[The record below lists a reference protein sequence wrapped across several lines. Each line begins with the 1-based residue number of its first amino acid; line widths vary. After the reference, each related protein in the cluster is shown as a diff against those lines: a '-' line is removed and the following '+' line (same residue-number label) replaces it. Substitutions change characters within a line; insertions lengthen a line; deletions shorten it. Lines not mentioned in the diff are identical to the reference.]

1 MMYSVNLKKAEQSK
15 LPVEI
20 RFACLRQAQA
30 PRPPALRGES
40 FDPEITA
47 DGRVTGCC
55 SLVIKSIKR
64 SLRLVGVVAPTPRR
78 ASSIFNVQSDLGV
91 QGLPL
96 ITSDSIFTTGSRSL
110 MIRVFVGLKG
120 VRLPSGERNGFKTE
134 ARYSASACS
143 SRIIQ
148 TTMRPPGVSPLSDR
162 GAPGRTS
169 SKNSTNAKVRSAGRI
184 IPMSLTLE
192 MPVKYLVVHLNK
204 P

>member
-1 MMYSVNLKKAEQSK
+1 VCLRLTRTSNFQRRMMYSVNLKKAEQSK

-78 ASSIFNVQSDLGV
+78 ASSIFDVRCWAFDVRRSIWSMFRPDGISYEV
-91 QGLPL
+91 SYDVSSVSSPKAKAL
-96 ITSDSIFTTGSRSL
+96 IVPTNYN
-110 MIRVFVGLKG
+110 
-120 VRLPSGERNGFKTE
+120 PER
-134 ARYSASACS
+134 
-143 SRIIQ
+143 
-148 TTMRPPGVSPLSDR
+148 
-162 GAPGRTS
+162 
-169 SKNSTNAKVRSAGRI
+169 
-184 IPMSLTLE
+184 
-192 MPVKYLVVHLNK
+192 
-204 P
+204 